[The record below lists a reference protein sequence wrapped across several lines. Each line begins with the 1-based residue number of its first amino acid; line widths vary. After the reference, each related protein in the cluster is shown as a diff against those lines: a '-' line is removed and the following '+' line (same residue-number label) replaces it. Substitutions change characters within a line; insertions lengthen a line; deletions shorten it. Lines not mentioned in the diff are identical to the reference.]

1 MKISRVGWLRFGLT
15 FKCHAQPVEPMGDP
29 TDRGMISEDE
39 FEFSDSKLQHIREQV
54 LEAEK
59 EKLHYA
65 SPIGVINEVE
75 DIIREE
81 VQ

>member
-1 MKISRVGWLRFGLT
+1 MDASN
-15 FKCHAQPVEPMGDP
+15 EPGK
-29 TDRGMISEDE
+29 ISEDE
-39 FEFSDSKLQHIREQV
+39 LEFSEAKLKQIRERV

-81 VQ
+81 IQ